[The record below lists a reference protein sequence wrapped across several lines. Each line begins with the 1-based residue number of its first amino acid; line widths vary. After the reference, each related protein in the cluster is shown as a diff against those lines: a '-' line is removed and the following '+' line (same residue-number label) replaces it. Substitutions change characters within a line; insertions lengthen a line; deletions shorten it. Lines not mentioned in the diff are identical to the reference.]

1 MSTGL
6 SIVAFSDAVGMCNS
20 LDLETG
26 SDVRWRPD
34 TYSLSLVQ
42 QMVNYSLVSHQRM
55 KTDQKMAAKLRNVP
69 INLTSKPSRC
79 YELNLHER

>member
-1 MSTGL
+1 MNTGL

-20 LDLETG
+20 LDPENG

-34 TYSLSLVQ
+34 TYSLSRAPR
-42 QMVNYSLVSHQRM
+42 MVNYGLVSHQRM
-55 KTDQKMAAKLRNVP
+55 KTDQKTAAKLRNVP

-79 YELNLHER
+79 YELNLHEG